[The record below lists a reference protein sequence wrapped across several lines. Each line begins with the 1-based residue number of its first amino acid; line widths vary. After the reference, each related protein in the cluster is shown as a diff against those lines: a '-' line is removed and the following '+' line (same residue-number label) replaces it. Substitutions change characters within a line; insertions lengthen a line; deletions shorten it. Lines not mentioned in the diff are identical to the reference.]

1 MLFVDNAGMTD
12 PRVNLALEE
21 HLLRNVRVDEP
32 ILLFYINEP
41 AVILGRNQ
49 NTLAEIDPDY
59 VAEKGIHVVR
69 RLSGGGAVFHDLGN
83 LNFSFITNGDEHLH
97 DFARFTEPVVA
108 VLRGLGVEAAL
119 QGKSDIFANGRKISG
134 NAQYLSRGRMFS
146 HGTLLFDTSIEQM
159 LLSLNPRQVQIE
171 SKAVQSVR
179 NFVANIRDLLPSG
192 WDIARLR
199 QALLEGVFGSTAV
212 PTYDLSDEDWAQVQE
227 IADTRYRTWEWNYG
241 RSPDFNV
248 QKQGKTPAGHV
259 EAHID
264 VADGVIRG
272 AKFLGNFASTQDVAV
287 LEEQLVGVRY
297 EKGALVTAVT
307 HLNLT
312 PYFGALSHDEFVT
325 LLY

>member
-159 LLSLNPRQVQIE
+159 LLSLNPRQVQIVE
-171 SKAVQSVR
+171 LRYFAGFSISETAELLGSSPTSVKR
-179 NFVANIRDLLPSG
+179 EWTLARAWLVAHL
-192 WDIARLR
+192 
-199 QALLEGVFGSTAV
+199 
-212 PTYDLSDEDWAQVQE
+212 
-227 IADTRYRTWEWNYG
+227 
-241 RSPDFNV
+241 
-248 QKQGKTPAGHV
+248 
-259 EAHID
+259 
-264 VADGVIRG
+264 
-272 AKFLGNFASTQDVAV
+272 QD
-287 LEEQLVGVRY
+287 
-297 EKGALVTAVT
+297 
-307 HLNLT
+307 
-312 PYFGALSHDEFVT
+312 PP
-325 LLY
+325 